1 MAKLRKSD
9 SGERR
14 RDISVLENA
23 VGLAQRLQTER
34 NWLSDSVALGVNRER
49 DDKRYAIRKTL
60 IGNDSSD
67 PNGFERVIGESDLL
81 SINFFDKGKAAAAA
95 VCRIVVPEPGGEWY
109 GTGFMVGPRLL
120 LTNHHVL
127 GSAAEADQATAEF
140 GYEHDADAALRQPQ
154 RYKLAPSE
162 IFFTD
167 SGLDVTFVAVVP
179 LSDNSVPI
187 ERYGRL
193 PLIPL
198 SGKALHGEHVTI
210 IQHPGGKP
218 KQIAIRA
225 SQIIEFKKDARI
237 PGLDT
242 ERFIHYTT
250 DTEPGSSGAPVLNDQ
265 WQVVA
270 LHHKA
275 VPAPPPEIDDSGKK
289 PAKRAAKPP
298 AEELAEEEPVWIA
311 NEGVRVSAIYR
322 LLHSRRLTD
331 ANALAA
337 VERIERAFG
346 MPSTNPA
353 PFGNQ
358 QDQATEA
365 DGKALSESS
374 WTGAAFGYDPDFLT
388 TALPLKT
395 VLARNTKKAAPL
407 KDGVSIVLDYLH
419 FSSVIHRERKF
430 AMITAVNIH
439 GEKLGHPGKRAGVWR
454 RDIRIDDEFQP
465 AGNFY
470 ETRLAADPV
479 QFSRGHLVRRVDP
492 CWGTEEEVKLAE
504 KHTFHYTN
512 AAPQVQRYNDVDWG
526 NLEDYLLDKAQT
538 KEKRLTVFTGPMFRS
553 SDPEYGHER
562 EGGPWQIP
570 VSFWKIAVLQKTD
583 ETIAAAGF
591 VVGQVEFLR
600 PLYGSRVFTALTPT
614 PTPKSVAPHPVPIRS
629 IEDQTG
635 FNFSVLRAF
644 DAVGGLEATRQV
656 RIVAKPDDIVI

>member
-1 MAKLRKSD
+1 MAKTRKD
-9 SGERR
+9 KPEEQR
-14 RDISVLENA
+14 RDIA
-23 VGLAQRLQTER
+23 ALAGSAALAERLQTER
-34 NWLSDSVALGVNRER
+34 NWLEDSTTFGVNRNR
-49 DDKRYAIRKTL
+49 DDKRFAIRKSL
-60 IGNDSSD
+60 IARDRSD

-81 SINFFDKGKAAAAA
+81 SINFFDKGKRAAAA
-95 VCRIVVPEPGGEWY
+95 VCRIQVPEPGGEWF
-109 GTGFMVGPRLL
+109 GTGFLVGPRLL
-120 LTNHHVL
+120 MTNHHVL
-127 GSAAEADQATAEF
+127 GSAAEAAQASAEF
-140 GYEHDADAALRQPQ
+140 GYEHDADGALRKPQ
-154 RYKLAPSE
+154 RFKLAPAE

-167 SGLDVTFVAVVP
+167 SGLDVTLVALVP
-179 LSDNSVPI
+179 LSDDSVPI
-187 ERYGRL
+187 ERFGRL

-210 IQHPGGKP
+210 IQHPGGRP

-225 SQIIEFKKDARI
+225 SRIIELKDADNI
-237 PGLDT
+237 PGLDA

-250 DTEPGSSGAPVLNDQ
+250 DTEPGSSGSPVLNDQ

-275 VPAPPPEIDDSGKK
+275 VPAPPVPGAPDND
-289 PAKRAAKPP
+289 A
-298 AEELAEEEPVWIA
+298 EEPVWIA

-322 LLHSRRLTD
+322 LLHSRRMTD

-337 VERIERAFG
+337 VERIERALG
-346 MPSTNPA
+346 MPSANPS

-365 DGKALSESS
+365 DGKPLAE
-374 WTGAAFGYDPDFLT
+374 AAWKNGGLGYDGGFLST
-388 TALPLKT
+388 PLPLDA
-395 VLARNTKKAAPL
+395 VLAGNAAKAATL

-470 ETRLAADPV
+470 ETKLADDPV

-492 CWGTEEEVKLAE
+492 CWGDADEVKLAE

-553 SDPEYGHER
+553 SDPDYGHER

-570 VSFWKIAVLQKTD
+570 VSFWKVAVLQKTD
-583 ETIAAAGF
+583 ETVSAAGF

-600 PLYGSRVFTALTPT
+600 PLYESRVFTALTPYT
-614 PTPKSVAPHPVPIRS
+614 NAEIQSRHIQVPIRS
-629 IEDQTG
+629 IEEQTG
-635 FNFSVLRAF
+635 FDFSAIRAA
-644 DAVGGLEATRQV
+644 DAVGALEATRQV

>member
-1 MAKLRKSD
+1 MASHTEKPEPS
-9 SGERR
+9 R
-14 RDISVLENA
+14 RDISVLENS
-23 VGLAQRLQTER
+23 GPLAERLRDER
-34 NWLSDSVALGVNRER
+34 NWLADGSTFGLNRNR
-49 DDKRYAIRKTL
+49 HDKRIGIRKAL
-60 IGNDSSD
+60 IGEDKSD

-81 SINFFDKGKAAAAA
+81 SVNFFDKGKRAAAA
-95 VCRIVVPEPGGEWY
+95 VCRIHVPEPGGSEWF
-109 GTGFMVGPRLL
+109 GTGFLVGPRLMM
-120 LTNHHVL
+120 TNHHVL
-127 GSAAEADQATAEF
+127 GSMAEANQATAEF
-140 GYEHDADAALRQPQ
+140 GYEHDADGALHVPQ
-154 RYKLAPSE
+154 RFKLAPSE

-167 SGLDVTFVAVVP
+167 SGLDVTLVAVVP

-198 SGKALHGEHVTI
+198 SGKALHGENVTI
-210 IQHPGGKP
+210 IQHPGGAP

-225 SQIIEFKKDARI
+225 SQIIEFGKDDII
-237 PGLDT
+237 PGLDA

-250 DTEPGSSGAPVLNDQ
+250 DTEPGSSGSPVLNDQ

-275 VPAPPPEIDDSGKK
+275 VPAPLPPDGQ
-289 PAKRAAKPP
+289 PV
-298 AEELAEEEPVWIA
+298 EEVWIA
-311 NEGVRVSAIYR
+311 NEGVRVSAIYK

-358 QDQATEA
+358 MDDDREA
-365 DGKALSESS
+365 DGKPLSEAS
-374 WTGAAFGYDPDFLT
+374 WQAMPLGYDGNFLSVP
-388 TALPLKT
+388 LPLPT
-395 VLARNTKKAAPL
+395 ILAQNAAAAAPL

-419 FSSVIHRERKF
+419 FSTIIHAERKF
-430 AMITAVNIH
+430 AMLTAVNIH
-439 GEKLGHPGKRAGVWR
+439 GEKLGNPGKRAGSWR
-454 RDIRIDDEFQP
+454 RDIRMADEYQP

-470 ETRLAADPV
+470 ETKLSDDPV

-492 CWGTEEEVKLAE
+492 CWGTPDEVKLGE

-538 KEKRLTVFTGPMFRS
+538 KEQKLTVFTGPMFRKT
-553 SDPEYGHER
+553 DPEYGHDR

-570 VSFWKIAVLQKTD
+570 VSFWKVAVLQKT
-583 ETIAAAGF
+583 ETVLAAAGF
-591 VVGQVEFLR
+591 VVGQIEFLR
-600 PLYGSRVFTALTPT
+600 PLYESRVFSALTPYT
-614 PTPKSVAPHPVPIRS
+614 NAELQSRHIQVPISS
-629 IEDQTG
+629 IEEQTG
-635 FNFSVLRAF
+635 FDFSAIRPF

-656 RIVAKPDDIVI
+656 RIIAKPDDIVI